1 MYTLN
6 LTFDGIKLM
15 EKYLFKNIV
24 IISLWFIY
32 VLYYICQELSKQFI
46 QKFCLMSIS
55 LKIMKILGNRKIS
68 IISWQY
74 FDNFTKYL
82 HNLIICF
89 AVHLVWGVFI

>member
-55 LKIMKILGNRKIS
+55 LKIMKILDKIEKFDNTL
-68 IISWQY
+68 IISQNI
-74 FDNFTKYL
+74 F
-82 HNLIICF
+82 II
-89 AVHLVWGVFI
+89 